1 MMKGAPSLPKAGFI
15 LGLKTG
21 LRVSALYLLMFVLLV
36 LVSTMSRLDGLGDI
50 ITGGAVLLFVAF
62 LFGGLIGILPATFLG
77 GITGWVLGWVLEKR
91 GESLTRGQFALM
103 SMGICFV
110 IALFVNVV
118 LVMAGWTQSEGAED
132 FFSGYLLLLGVPS
145 LIYVAVGGW
154 VGTRLYMRRAALGVE
169 AQAES

>member
-1 MMKGAPSLPKAGFI
+1 MPKAGFI

>member
-1 MMKGAPSLPKAGFI
+1 MKEASSLAKVGFI

-21 LRVSALYLLMFVLLV
+21 LGLSVIYLLMFVLLV
-36 LVSTMSRLDGLGDI
+36 LVSTVPRLDGLGDI
-50 ITGGAVLLFVAF
+50 ITGGAVLLFFVF
-62 LFGGLIGILPATFLG
+62 LIGGLIGILPATFLG
-77 GITGWVLGWVLEKR
+77 GITGWVLGWVLERR

-110 IALFVNVV
+110 IVLFVNVV
-118 LVMAGWTQSEGAED
+118 LVLAGWTQSEGAED

-154 VGTRLYMRRAALGVE
+154 VGRRLYTRRAARGVE
-169 AQAES
+169 PQAES